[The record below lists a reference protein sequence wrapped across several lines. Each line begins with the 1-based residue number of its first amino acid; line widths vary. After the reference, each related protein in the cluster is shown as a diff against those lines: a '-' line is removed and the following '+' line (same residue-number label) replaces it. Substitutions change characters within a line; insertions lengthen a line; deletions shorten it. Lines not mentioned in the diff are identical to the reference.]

1 MSVKEMAPSEFPLEP
16 LAHPT
21 LADVA
26 AIAGVSIKTAS
37 RVMNG
42 SEQVSDETAEKVKK
56 AANLVGYR
64 SNRIAR
70 ELRIGSLSNL
80 VGMIISD
87 LANPFY
93 AGLAAGAEERLG
105 EEGLD
110 LILATARDDGER
122 EKYLIESLLERR
134 VRGLII
140 VPSGEDYS
148 YLHQER
154 KRGFSF
160 VFADRP
166 APYLDADSV
175 TVDNRGGITACLDY
189 LLEKKCKKIAIIAD
203 TTNIWTASERIEAFK
218 QAILSRRVD
227 IGNTQIVTDIHTSD
241 EAAIAAT
248 HLLKNNPDVDGIIA
262 TNDLIAMG
270 VGQVISEGEH
280 NVHVVSF
287 DLFATAN
294 LLKIATLDHDPKRLG
309 RLSAEQLL
317 RRFQNPTDSFFV
329 TEVMKV
335 EMKRYLPF
343 SVEGK
348 DRV

>member
-1 MSVKEMAPSEFPLEP
+1 MEEPKSFENPVDP

-26 AIAGVSIKTAS
+26 AISGVSIKTAS

-42 SEQVSDETAEKVKK
+42 SQQVSGATAEKVKK
-56 AANLVGYR
+56 AATLLGYR

-70 ELRIGSLSNL
+70 ELRVGSLSNL
-80 VGMIISD
+80 VGMVISD

-93 AGLAAGAEERLG
+93 AGLAAGAEERLA

-122 EKYLIESLLERR
+122 EKNLIESLLERR

-148 YLHQER
+148 HLHQER

-160 VFADRP
+160 VFVDRP

-175 TVDNRGGITACLDY
+175 TVDNRGGIQACLDH
-189 LLEKKCKKIAIIAD
+189 LLLQGCKKIAVIAD

-218 QAILSRRVD
+218 QATLSRKLDSKDVF
-227 IGNTQIVTDIHTSD
+227 IITNIHTSE
-241 EAAIAAT
+241 EAATATKSLLAA
-248 HLLKNNPDVDGIIA
+248 NPEIDGVIA

-270 VGQVISEGEH
+270 VGQTISLLKKG
-280 NVHVVSF
+280 VKVVSF
-287 DLFATAN
+287 DLFPTAN
-294 LLKIATLDHDPKRLG
+294 LLNIDTLNHDPKRLG
-309 RLSAEQLL
+309 RLSAELL
-317 RRFQNPTDSFFV
+317 LSRFESPLDRNYRS
-329 TEVMKV
+329 EIMKV
-335 EMKRYLPF
+335 EMRIKDEPKGKRP
-343 SVEGK
+343 
-348 DRV
+348 

>member
-1 MSVKEMAPSEFPLEP
+1 MKVSELNSPKEIDNP

-26 AIAGVSIKTAS
+26 AISGVSIKTAS

-42 SEQVSDETAEKVKK
+42 SEQVSQDTADKVKK

-70 ELRIGSLSNL
+70 ELRVGSLSNL

-93 AGLAAGAEERLG
+93 AGLAAGAEERLS

-122 EKYLIESLLERR
+122 EKNLIESLLERR

-148 YLHQER
+148 HLHQER

-160 VFADRP
+160 VFVDRP

-175 TVDNRGGITACLDY
+175 TVDNRGGITSCLDY
-189 LLEKKCKKIAIIAD
+189 LLEQGCKSIAIIAD
-203 TTNIWTASERIEAFK
+203 TPSIWTASERIEAFK
-218 QAILSRRVD
+218 QALLSRKLDRRDVH
-227 IGNTQIVTDIHTSD
+227 IVSNIHTSE
-241 EAAIAAT
+241 EAGLAT
-248 HLLKNNPDVDGIIA
+248 KNLLKENPEVDGIIA

-270 VGQVISEGEH
+270 VGQTVNASKATV
-280 NVHVVSF
+280 NVVSF
-287 DLFATAN
+287 DHFPTAN
-294 LLKIATLDHDPKRLG
+294 LLNIATLDHDPQRLG
-309 RLSAEQLL
+309 RMSAELL
-317 RRFQNPTDSFFV
+317 LKRFENPTDRAFS
-329 TEVMKV
+329 TQIMKV
-335 EMKRYLPF
+335 SMRSNERETDGSKGR
-343 SVEGK
+343 
-348 DRV
+348 

>member
-1 MSVKEMAPSEFPLEP
+1 MKMSELNSPKTITDP

-26 AIAGVSIKTAS
+26 AISGVSIKTAS

-42 SEQVSDETAEKVKK
+42 SEQVSQDTADKVKK

-70 ELRIGSLSNL
+70 ELRVGSLSNL

-93 AGLAAGAEERLG
+93 AGLAAGAEERLS

-122 EKYLIESLLERR
+122 EKNLIESLLERR

-148 YLHQER
+148 HLHQER

-160 VFADRP
+160 VFVDRP

-175 TVDNRGGITACLDY
+175 TVDNRGGITSCLDY
-189 LLEKKCKKIAIIAD
+189 LLEQECKSIAIIAD
-203 TTNIWTASERIEAFK
+203 TPSIWTASERIEAFK
-218 QAILSRRVD
+218 QAMLSRKLDRKNVH
-227 IGNTQIVTDIHTSD
+227 IISNVHTSE
-241 EAAIAAT
+241 EAGLAT
-248 HLLKNNPDVDGIIA
+248 KKLLKENPEVDGIIA

-270 VGQVISEGEH
+270 VGQTISASKAT
-280 NVHVVSF
+280 VSVVSF
-287 DLFATAN
+287 DLFPTAN
-294 LLKIATLDHDPKRLG
+294 LLNIATLDHDPKRLG
-309 RLSAEQLL
+309 RMSAELL
-317 RRFQNPTDSFFV
+317 LKRFENPTDRAFS
-329 TEVMKV
+329 TQIMKV
-335 EMKRYLPF
+335 SMRSNENEMDGGNR
-343 SVEGK
+343 
-348 DRV
+348 R

>member
-1 MSVKEMAPSEFPLEP
+1 MKVSELNSPKDIKDP

-26 AIAGVSIKTAS
+26 AISGVSIKTAS

-42 SEQVSDETAEKVKK
+42 SHQVSEDTASKVRK

-70 ELRIGSLSNL
+70 ELRVGSLSNL
-80 VGMIISD
+80 VGMVISD

-93 AGLAAGAEERLG
+93 AGLAAGAEERLS

-122 EKYLIESLLERR
+122 EKSLIESLLERR

-148 YLHQER
+148 HLHQER

-160 VFADRP
+160 VFVDRP
-166 APYLDADSV
+166 APYLDADSI

-189 LLEKKCKKIAIIAD
+189 LLQQGCKSIAIIAD

-218 QAILSRRVD
+218 QALLSRKIDKKDVH
-227 IGNTQIVTDIHTSD
+227 IISNIHTSE
-241 EAAIAAT
+241 EAGSAT
-248 HLLKNNPDVDGIIA
+248 RKLLKENPQVDGILA

-270 VGQVISEGEH
+270 VGQTVSSSRAK
-280 NVHVVSF
+280 VKVVSF
-287 DLFATAN
+287 DLFPTAN
-294 LLKIATLDHDPKRLG
+294 LLNIATLDHDPQRLG
-309 RLSAEQLL
+309 RISAEMLL
-317 RRFQNPTDSFFV
+317 KRFENPTDRTFTSQ
-329 TEVMKV
+329 VMKV
-335 EMKRYLPF
+335 SMRANSLE
-343 SVEGK
+343 SEEA
-348 DRV
+348 

>member
-1 MSVKEMAPSEFPLEP
+1 MSVKEVAPSKFPLEP

-42 SEQVSDETAEKVKK
+42 SEQVSGETAEKVKK

-93 AGLAAGAEERLG
+93 ACLAAGAEERLG

-189 LLEKKCKKIAIIAD
+189 LLEKNCTKIAVIAD

-227 IGNTQIVTDIHTSD
+227 IRDTYIVTDVHTSE
-241 EAAIAAT
+241 EAAVAAAE
-248 HLLKNNPDVDGIIA
+248 LLKDHPDIDGIIA

-270 VGQVISEGEH
+270 VGEVISAGSH
-280 NVHVVSF
+280 DVSVVSF

-294 LLKIATLDHDPKRLG
+294 LLKIATLDHDPMRLG

-317 RRFQNPTDSFFV
+317 RRFQNTTDPTFV

-335 EMKRYLPF
+335 EMKKYLPL
-343 SVEGK
+343 SAER
-348 DRV
+348 DARV

>member
-1 MSVKEMAPSEFPLEP
+1 MTTVKENLSMQQTSHP

-26 AIAGVSIKTAS
+26 AISGVSIKTAS

-42 SEQVSDETAEKVKK
+42 SDQVSGDTADRVKK
-56 AANLVGYR
+56 AASLVGYR

-70 ELRIGSLSNL
+70 ELRVGSLSNL

-93 AGLAAGAEERLG
+93 AGLAAGAEERLAQ
-105 EEGLD
+105 EGLD

-122 EKYLIESLLERR
+122 EKNLIESLLERR

-148 YLHQER
+148 HLHQER

-166 APYLDADSV
+166 APYLDADSI
-175 TVDNRGGITACLDY
+175 TVDNRGGVQSCLDH
-189 LLEKKCKKIAIIAD
+189 LLNQGCKKIAIIAD
-203 TTNIWTASERIEAFK
+203 TTNIWTASERIDAFK
-218 QAILSRRVD
+218 QAILSRKLD
-227 IGNTQIVTDIHTSD
+227 TKNTVIVTDIHTSE
-241 EAAIAAT
+241 EAASAT
-248 HLLKNNPDVDGIIA
+248 SRLLAENPDIDGIIA

-270 VGQVISEGEH
+270 VGQTTSSLHEDVK
-280 NVHVVSF
+280 VVSF
-287 DLFATAN
+287 DLFPSAN
-294 LLKIATLDHDPKRLG
+294 LLNIDTLDHDPRRLG
-309 RLSAEQLL
+309 RLSAELLL
-317 RRFQNPTDSFFV
+317 RRFENPIENNFR
-329 TEVMKV
+329 TEIMKV
-335 EMKRYLPF
+335 EMRNSDN
-343 SVEGK
+343 SVGGQK
-348 DRV
+348 

>member
-1 MSVKEMAPSEFPLEP
+1 MKVSELNSPIVIDNP

-26 AIAGVSIKTAS
+26 AISGVSIKTAS

-42 SEQVSDETAEKVKK
+42 SKQVSQDTADKVKK

-70 ELRIGSLSNL
+70 ELRVGSLSNL

-93 AGLAAGAEERLG
+93 AGLAAGAEERLS

-122 EKYLIESLLERR
+122 EKNLIESLLERR

-148 YLHQER
+148 HLHQER

-160 VFADRP
+160 VFVDRP

-175 TVDNRGGITACLDY
+175 TVDNRGGITSCLDY
-189 LLEKKCKKIAIIAD
+189 LLGQECKNIAIIAD
-203 TTNIWTASERIEAFK
+203 TTSIWTASERIEAFK
-218 QAILSRRVD
+218 QAMLSRKLDSKNVH
-227 IGNTQIVTDIHTSD
+227 IISNVHTSE
-241 EAAIAAT
+241 EAGLAT
-248 HLLKNNPDVDGIIA
+248 KKLLKENPEVDGIIA

-270 VGQVISEGEH
+270 VGQIINAS
-280 NVHVVSF
+280 NATVHVVSF
-287 DLFATAN
+287 DLFPTAN
-294 LLKIATLDHDPKRLG
+294 LLNIATLDHDPRRLG
-309 RLSAEQLL
+309 RMSAELL
-317 RRFQNPTDSFFV
+317 LKRFENPTDRAFS
-329 TEVMKV
+329 TQIMKV
-335 EMKRYLPF
+335 SMRNY
-343 SVEGK
+343 EGES
-348 DRV
+348 DNGSAR

>member
-1 MSVKEMAPSEFPLEP
+1 MKDSKPLDITADP

-26 AIAGVSIKTAS
+26 AVSGVSIKTAS

-42 SEQVSDETAEKVKK
+42 SQQVSSSTAERVKK
-56 AANLVGYR
+56 AATLLGYR

-70 ELRIGSLSNL
+70 ELRVGSLSNL

-93 AGLAAGAEERLG
+93 AGLAAGAEERLAQ
-105 EEGLD
+105 EGLD

-122 EKYLIESLLERR
+122 ERNLIESLLERR

-148 YLHQER
+148 HLHQER

-175 TVDNRGGITACLDY
+175 TVDNRGGIQSCLDH
-189 LLEKKCKKIAIIAD
+189 LLAKNCKKIAIIAD

-218 QAILSRRVD
+218 QATLSRKLAPKD
-227 IGNTQIVTDIHTSD
+227 YFIITNIHTSD
-241 EAAIAAT
+241 EAAIAARD
-248 HLLKNNPDVDGIIA
+248 LLIEHPEIDGIIA

-270 VGQVISEGEH
+270 VGQTTSVI
-280 NVHVVSF
+280 NNKVKVVSF
-287 DLFATAN
+287 DLFPSAN
-294 LLKIATLDHDPKRLG
+294 LLNIDTLDHDPKRLG
-309 RLSAEQLL
+309 RLSAELLL
-317 RRFQNPTDSFFV
+317 RRFENPIDKSYR
-329 TEVMKV
+329 TEIMKV
-335 EMKRYLPF
+335 EMRNNEEMKRED
-343 SVEGK
+343 S
-348 DRV
+348 

>member
-1 MSVKEMAPSEFPLEP
+1 MKVKEINTPDEMIHP

-26 AIAGVSIKTAS
+26 AISGVSIKTAS

-42 SEQVSDETAEKVKK
+42 SEQVSQDTADKVKK

-70 ELRIGSLSNL
+70 ELRVGSLSNL

-93 AGLAAGAEERLG
+93 AGLAAGAEERLS

-122 EKYLIESLLERR
+122 ERNLIESLLERR

-148 YLHQER
+148 HLHQER

-160 VFADRP
+160 VFVDRP
-166 APYLDADSV
+166 APYLDADSI
-175 TVDNRGGITACLDY
+175 TVDNRGGITACLDH
-189 LLEKKCKKIAIIAD
+189 LLEQGCRSSAIIAD
-203 TTNIWTASERIEAFK
+203 TTSIWTASERIEAFK
-218 QAILSRRVD
+218 QALLSRRIDKKDVH
-227 IGNTQIVTDIHTSD
+227 IISNIHTSE
-241 EAAIAAT
+241 EAGAAT
-248 HLLKNNPDVDGIIA
+248 RQLLLENPEVDGIIA

-270 VGQVISEGEH
+270 VGQTISASPSS
-280 NVHVVSF
+280 VKVVSF
-287 DLFATAN
+287 DLFPTAN
-294 LLKIATLDHDPKRLG
+294 LLNIATLDHDPQRLG
-309 RLSAEQLL
+309 RLSAEMLL
-317 RRFQNPTDSFFV
+317 KRFDNPTDRNF
-329 TEVMKV
+329 TTQVMKV
-335 EMKRYLPF
+335 GMRP
-343 SVEGK
+343 SITDISGVDHHG
-348 DRV
+348 

>member
-1 MSVKEMAPSEFPLEP
+1 MSVKERVSSDLPIQP

-42 SEQVSDETAEKVKK
+42 SEQVSGDTADRVKK

-70 ELRIGSLSNL
+70 ELRVGSLSNL
-80 VGMIISD
+80 VGMVISD

-122 EKYLIESLLERR
+122 EKNLIESLLERR

-175 TVDNRGGITACLDY
+175 TVDNRGGITACLDF
-189 LLEKKCKKIAIIAD
+189 LLTKKCKKIAIIAD
-203 TTNIWTASERIEAFK
+203 TTSIWTASERIEAFK
-218 QAILSRRVD
+218 QAILSRGVD
-227 IGNTQIVTDIHTSD
+227 IRNTQIITDIHTSED
-241 EAAIAAT
+241 ASDAT
-248 HLLKNNPDVDGIIA
+248 LELLKTHPDIDGIIA

-270 VGQVISEGEH
+270 VGQTVAASEIS
-280 NVHVVSF
+280 VQVVSF
-287 DLFATAN
+287 DLFPTAN
-294 LLKIATLDHDPKRLG
+294 LLNIATLDHDPKRLG

-317 RRFQNPTDSFFV
+317 RRFQNPTDAAFV
-329 TEVMKV
+329 TEIMRV
-335 EMKRYLPF
+335 EMTIAKPKERRA
-343 SVEGK
+343 SNE
-348 DRV
+348 

>member
-1 MSVKEMAPSEFPLEP
+1 MTTVKENLSLQQTSQP

-26 AIAGVSIKTAS
+26 AISGVSIKTAS

-42 SEQVSDETAEKVKK
+42 SDQVSGDTADRVKK
-56 AANLVGYR
+56 AASLVGYR

-70 ELRIGSLSNL
+70 ELRVGSLSNL

-93 AGLAAGAEERLG
+93 AGLAAGAEERLAQ
-105 EEGLD
+105 EGLD

-122 EKYLIESLLERR
+122 EKNLIESLLERR

-148 YLHQER
+148 HLHQER

-166 APYLDADSV
+166 APYLDADSI
-175 TVDNRGGITACLDY
+175 TVDNRGGVQSCLDH
-189 LLEKKCKKIAIIAD
+189 LLNQGCKKIAIIAD
-203 TTNIWTASERIEAFK
+203 TTNIWTASERIDAFK
-218 QAILSRRVD
+218 QAILSRKLD
-227 IGNTQIVTDIHTSD
+227 TENTVIVTDIHTSE
-241 EAAIAAT
+241 EAASAT
-248 HLLKNNPDVDGIIA
+248 SRLLAENPDIDGIIA

-270 VGQVISEGEH
+270 VGQTTSSLHEDVK
-280 NVHVVSF
+280 VVSF
-287 DLFATAN
+287 DLFPSAN
-294 LLKIATLDHDPKRLG
+294 LLNIDTLDHDPRRLG
-309 RLSAEQLL
+309 RLSAELLL
-317 RRFQNPTDSFFV
+317 RRFENPTEKNFR
-329 TEVMKV
+329 TEIMKV
-335 EMKRYLPF
+335 EMRKI
-343 SVEGK
+343 EGFTGS
-348 DRV
+348 RR

>member
-1 MSVKEMAPSEFPLEP
+1 MSVKEIAPSDFPLEP

-42 SEQVSDETAEKVKK
+42 SAQVSGETAEKVKK

-189 LLEKKCKKIAIIAD
+189 LLEKNCTKIAVIAD

-227 IGNTQIVTDIHTSD
+227 IRDTHIVTDVHTSE
-241 EAAIAAT
+241 EAAVAAAE
-248 HLLKNNPDVDGIIA
+248 LLKDHPNIDGIIA

-270 VGQVISEGEH
+270 VGEVISAGSH
-280 NVHVVSF
+280 DVSVVSF

-317 RRFQNPTDSFFV
+317 RRFQNPTDPTFV

-335 EMKRYLPF
+335 EMKKYLPL
-343 SVEGK
+343 SAEG
-348 DRV
+348 DARV

>member
-1 MSVKEMAPSEFPLEP
+1 MEEPQSLDHAIDP

-26 AIAGVSIKTAS
+26 AVSGVSIKTAS

-42 SEQVSDETAEKVKK
+42 SQQVSSATAERVKK
-56 AANLVGYR
+56 AATLLGYR

-70 ELRIGSLSNL
+70 ELRVGSLSNL
-80 VGMIISD
+80 VGMVISD

-93 AGLAAGAEERLG
+93 AGLAAGAEERLAQ
-105 EEGLD
+105 EGLD

-122 EKYLIESLLERR
+122 EKNLIESLLERR

-148 YLHQER
+148 HLHQER

-160 VFADRP
+160 VFVDRP

-175 TVDNRGGITACLDY
+175 TVDNRGGVQSCLDH
-189 LLEKKCKKIAIIAD
+189 LLQQKCKKIAIIAD

-218 QAILSRRVD
+218 QATFRSKLDPKD
-227 IGNTQIVTDIHTSD
+227 IFIITNIHTSD
-241 EAAIAAT
+241 EAALAT
-248 HLLKNNPDVDGIIA
+248 RELLADHPEVDGIIA

-270 VGQVISEGEH
+270 VGQTTNLLKQPVK
-280 NVHVVSF
+280 VVSF
-287 DLFATAN
+287 DLFPTAN
-294 LLKIATLDHDPKRLG
+294 LLNIDTLDHDPKRLG
-309 RLSAEQLL
+309 RLSAELLL
-317 RRFQNPTDSFFV
+317 RRFENPMDRNYR
-329 TEVMKV
+329 TEIMKV
-335 EMKRYLPF
+335 EMRGNEPVGRR
-343 SVEGK
+343 SS
-348 DRV
+348 

>member
-1 MSVKEMAPSEFPLEP
+1 MKVSELNSPIVIDNP

-26 AIAGVSIKTAS
+26 AISGVSIKTAS

-42 SEQVSDETAEKVKK
+42 SKQVSQDTADKVKK

-70 ELRIGSLSNL
+70 ELRVGSLSNL

-93 AGLAAGAEERLG
+93 AGLAAGAEERLS

-122 EKYLIESLLERR
+122 EKNLIESLLERR

-148 YLHQER
+148 HLHQER

-160 VFADRP
+160 VFVDRP

-175 TVDNRGGITACLDY
+175 TVDNRGGITSCLDY
-189 LLEKKCKKIAIIAD
+189 LLGQECKNIAIIAD
-203 TTNIWTASERIEAFK
+203 TTSIWTASERIEAFK
-218 QAILSRRVD
+218 QAMLSRKLDSKNVH
-227 IGNTQIVTDIHTSD
+227 IISNVHTSE
-241 EAAIAAT
+241 EAGLAT
-248 HLLKNNPDVDGIIA
+248 KKLLKENPEVDGIIA

-270 VGQVISEGEH
+270 VGQIINASKAT
-280 NVHVVSF
+280 VHVVSF
-287 DLFATAN
+287 DLFPTAN
-294 LLKIATLDHDPKRLG
+294 LLNIATLDHDPQRLG
-309 RLSAEQLL
+309 RMSAELL
-317 RRFQNPTDSFFV
+317 LKRFENPTDRAFS
-329 TEVMKV
+329 TQIMKV
-335 EMKRYLPF
+335 SMRNY
-343 SVEGK
+343 EGES
-348 DRV
+348 DNGSAR

>member
-1 MSVKEMAPSEFPLEP
+1 MKVSELNPPGEVNNP

-26 AIAGVSIKTAS
+26 AISGVSIKTAS

-42 SEQVSDETAEKVKK
+42 SEQVSQDTADKVKK

-70 ELRIGSLSNL
+70 ELRVGSLSNL
-80 VGMIISD
+80 VGMVISD

-93 AGLAAGAEERLG
+93 AGLAAGAEERLS

-122 EKYLIESLLERR
+122 EKNLIESLLERR

-148 YLHQER
+148 HLHQER

-160 VFADRP
+160 VFVDRP

-175 TVDNRGGITACLDY
+175 TVDNRGGVTACLDY
-189 LLEKKCKKIAIIAD
+189 LLEQGCSSIAIIAD
-203 TTNIWTASERIEAFK
+203 TTSIWTASERIEAFK
-218 QAILSRRVD
+218 QAMLSRKLDKSNVH
-227 IGNTQIVTDIHTSD
+227 IISNIHTSE
-241 EAAIAAT
+241 EAGLAT
-248 HLLKNNPDVDGIIA
+248 KKLMKENPEVDGIIA

-270 VGQVISEGEH
+270 VGQTINAAKSE
-280 NVHVVSF
+280 VKVVSF
-287 DLFATAN
+287 DLFPTAN
-294 LLKIATLDHDPKRLG
+294 LLNIATLDHDPQRLG
-309 RLSAEQLL
+309 RMSAELL
-317 RRFQNPTDSFFV
+317 LKRFENPTDRAFS
-329 TEVMKV
+329 TQIMKV
-335 EMKRYLPF
+335 SMRNN
-343 SVEGK
+343 K
-348 DRV
+348 DDFDGGASR

>member
-1 MSVKEMAPSEFPLEP
+1 MSVKELTPTSEQKDP

-26 AIAGVSIKTAS
+26 AISGVSIKTAS

-42 SEQVSDETAEKVKK
+42 SEQVSQDTADKVKK

-70 ELRIGSLSNL
+70 ELRVGSLSNL
-80 VGMIISD
+80 VGMVISD

-93 AGLAAGAEERLG
+93 AGLAAGAEERLS

-122 EKYLIESLLERR
+122 EKKLIESLLERR

-148 YLHQER
+148 HLHQER

-175 TVDNRGGITACLDY
+175 TVDNRGGVTACLDY
-189 LLEKKCKKIAIIAD
+189 LLQQGCKSIAIIAD
-203 TTNIWTASERIEAFK
+203 TTSIWTASERIEAFK
-218 QAILSRRVD
+218 QALLSRKIDKKNVH
-227 IGNTQIVTDIHTSD
+227 IISNIHTSE
-241 EAAIAAT
+241 EAGEAT
-248 HLLKNNPDVDGIIA
+248 QQLLREHLDVDGIIA

-270 VGQVISEGEH
+270 VGQTISASRAK
-280 NVHVVSF
+280 VKVVSF
-287 DLFATAN
+287 DLFPTAN
-294 LLKIATLDHDPKRLG
+294 LLNIATLDHDPKRLG
-309 RLSAEQLL
+309 RISAELL
-317 RRFQNPTDSFFV
+317 LKRFENPTDRDF
-329 TEVMKV
+329 TAQVMKV
-335 EMKRYLPF
+335 GMRATHSDQEHGM
-343 SVEGK
+343 V
-348 DRV
+348 

>member
-1 MSVKEMAPSEFPLEP
+1 MSVKELSPMSEQKNP

-26 AIAGVSIKTAS
+26 AISGVSIKTAS

-42 SEQVSDETAEKVKK
+42 SEQVSQDTADKVKK

-70 ELRIGSLSNL
+70 ELRVGSLSNL
-80 VGMIISD
+80 VGMVISD

-93 AGLAAGAEERLG
+93 AGLAAGAEERLS

-122 EKYLIESLLERR
+122 EKKLIESLLERR

-140 VPSGEDYS
+140 VPSDEDYS
-148 YLHQER
+148 HLHQER

-175 TVDNRGGITACLDY
+175 TVDNRGGVTACLDY
-189 LLEKKCKKIAIIAD
+189 LLEQGCKSIAIIAD
-203 TTNIWTASERIEAFK
+203 NTSIWTASERIEAFK
-218 QAILSRRVD
+218 QALLSRKVD
-227 IGNTQIVTDIHTSD
+227 KKNVHIISNIHTSE
-241 EAAIAAT
+241 EAGAAT
-248 HLLKNNPDVDGIIA
+248 QQLLREHLDVDGIIA

-270 VGQVISEGEH
+270 VGQTVSASAAK
-280 NVHVVSF
+280 VKVVSF
-287 DLFATAN
+287 DLFPTAN
-294 LLKIATLDHDPKRLG
+294 LLNIATLDHDPKRLG
-309 RLSAEQLL
+309 RLSAELL
-317 RRFQNPTDSFFV
+317 LKRFENPTDRSF
-329 TEVMKV
+329 TAQVMKV
-335 EMKRYLPF
+335 GMRAAYQDQERGM
-343 SVEGK
+343 V
-348 DRV
+348 